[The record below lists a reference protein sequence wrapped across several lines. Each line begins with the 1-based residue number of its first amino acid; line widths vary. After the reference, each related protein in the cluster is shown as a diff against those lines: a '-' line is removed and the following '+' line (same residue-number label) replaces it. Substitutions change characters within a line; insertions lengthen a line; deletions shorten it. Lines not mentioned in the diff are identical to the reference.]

1 MAVSER
7 GTHKNLGVVS
17 LTSEDLFHRGQ
28 ITRTACVIK
37 SSEFCTIAKFILNL
51 QNVFWNNFSDQVY
64 PPPSAK
70 PGHPTFIIVQLV
82 PIAVDDVH
90 VKEAE
95 QSAGDQE
102 AVGKGKVLDVAR
114 VQGEGVGGRG
124 HGAQAHQLA
133 DHIPD
138 ANTWKNNKNGTQQQK
153 KKKAHRP
160 FFHRPRPQNTDVS
173 KSKHLRLIQLME
185 NGVIIEIRAVKQ

>member
-7 GTHKNLGVVS
+7 GTHKNLGVVL
-17 LTSEDLFHRGQ
+17 LTSEDLFYRGQ

-37 SSEFCTIAKFILNL
+37 SSEFCTIAKFTLNL
-51 QNVFWNNFSDQVY
+51 QNVFLNNFSDQVY

-70 PGHPTFIIVQLV
+70 PGHPTFVIVQLV

-90 VKEAE
+90 VQEAE
-95 QSAGDQE
+95 QSASDQE

-153 KKKAHRP
+153 KKESTQTI
-160 FFHRPRPQNTDVS
+160 FPQAS
-173 KSKHLRLIQLME
+173 SSKHRRLKVQTSASDSAHGKRC
-185 NGVIIEIRAVKQ
+185 NY

>member
-1 MAVSER
+1 MNFYLQIC
-7 GTHKNLGVVS
+7 K
-17 LTSEDLFHRGQ
+17 LF
-28 ITRTACVIK
+28 
-37 SSEFCTIAKFILNL
+37 LNY
-51 QNVFWNNFSDQVY
+51 FSDHGH
-64 PPPSAK
+64 PPSSVK
-70 PGHPTFIIVQLV
+70 LGRPTFVIVQLV

-90 VKEAE
+90 VQEVE
-95 QSAGDQE
+95 QSTSDQE
-102 AVGKGKVLDVAR
+102 AVGKGKVFDVAR
-114 VQGEGVGGRG
+114 VQGKGVGGRG
-124 HGAQAHQLA
+124 HGAQAHQLT

-153 KKKAHRP
+153 KEKACRP